1 MTRGVIQKANLILD
15 LFSLERPEWGVSEA
29 ARSLGIPKST
39 VSELVVSLAEGG
51 MLRRT
56 SKGRYRLGWRLFE
69 LGQTS
74 LNNTEFRTEARQ
86 AMLDLVEKQEVIAA
100 HLAVLDGTKIV
111 YLEKVQPTPAVKIS
125 CSDVGG
131 RLAANC
137 TSVGKVLLA
146 HQDWEALAEQ
156 FGANGLTGLTRNSIT
171 DLDQL
176 ADELAQVR
184 EQGYAYD
191 REEKTAGL
199 CCIGAPIR
207 DHTGEVVAALS
218 ASMPAY
224 CFPKFREDYT
234 AAVVEATRGISQ
246 SIEQGAIEA
255 PIGYVD
261 TAVRS
266 KETMVLGEAV

>member
-29 ARSLGIPKST
+29 ARLLGFPKST

-56 SKGRYRLGWRLFE
+56 SRGRYRLGWRLFE

-86 AMLDLVEKQEVIAA
+86 AMLDLVEEQEVIAA

-125 CSDVGG
+125 CSGVGG

-146 HQDWEALAEQ
+146 HQDWGALAGRL
-156 FGANGLTGLTRNSIT
+156 GADGLTGLTRNSIT
-171 DLDQL
+171 DLDEL
-176 ADELAQVR
+176 ADELAQVK

-191 REEKTAGL
+191 REEKSIGL

-207 DHTGEVVAALS
+207 DHAGVVVAALS
-218 ASMPAY
+218 LSVPAY
-224 CFPKFREDYT
+224 CFPEFREEYT
-234 AAVVEATRGISQ
+234 AAVVGATRRISQ
-246 SIEQGAIEA
+246 SIEHGAIES

-266 KETMVLGEAV
+266 GDAVVFEEAV